1 MPGIFEVYIETHFS
15 AAHALRG
22 YPGDCARLHGHNWI
36 IQVYVRCRELDDIGI
51 GIDFRVIK
59 ENVKDVLQGLDHFNM
74 NELPAF
80 REDNPTSENIAKYLY
95 RELRKRIDSD
105 KVKVSKVKVSE
116 TPNAG
121 AFYWE
126 E

>member
-1 MPGIFEVYIETHFS
+1 
-15 AAHALRG
+15 
-22 YPGDCARLHGHNWI
+22 
-36 IQVYVRCRELDDIGI
+36 
-51 GIDFRVIK
+51 
-59 ENVKDVLQGLDHFNM
+59 M

-80 REDNPTSENIAKYLY
+80 QEDNPTSENIAKYLY
-95 RELRKRIDSD
+95 RELAKRIDSD
-105 KVKVSKVKVSE
+105 NVKVSKVKVSE

>member
-22 YPGDCARLHGHNWI
+22 YLGDCARLHGHNWI

-80 REDNPTSENIAKYLY
+80 QEDNPTSENIAKYLY

>member
-15 AAHALRG
+15 AAHALKD

-80 REDNPTSENIAKYLY
+80 QEDNPTSENIAKYLY
-95 RELRKRIDSD
+95 RELGKRIDSD